1 LVQLLNLIYD
11 VPTPN
16 PTIHLKKGTQGR
28 VGRMAR
34 IQSAVDKARR
44 LQGTTIDIQ
53 ETPETKEDEY
63 GNVWKKCIFAVR
75 LVGFSKRTPDER
87 LPESLRDK
95 EVKLIRWCCFDWH
108 YTKGARKTLNPEETE
123 AVLKGTPISTVYW

>member
-11 VPTPN
+11 LSTPSS
-16 PTIHLKKGTQGR
+16 TVYQKKEIPGR
-28 VGRMAR
+28 VRRMAR
-34 IQSAVDKARR
+34 IQSGVDKARR

-53 ETPETKEDEY
+53 ETPETKNDEY
-63 GNVWKKCIFAVR
+63 GNIWKKCIFTVR

-87 LPESLRDK
+87 LPESLRNK
-95 EVKLIRWCCFDWH
+95 EMKLIRWCCFDWH

-123 AVLKGTPISTVYW
+123 AVLKGTPTSTAYW